1 MRRRARSIA
10 STGCAHNSSKRLL
23 HFFTPMFNFVLY
35 KLLLNRIDTATS
47 CTLEAPGPFVESP
60 LLIIHGGADRSFM
73 VASVSVFF
81 SYLSC
86 FAVYFTFLT
95 CIKISSFSNFFI
107 TGRIF
112 KDTCRIDIAF
122 AMYEYSNRLL
132 MLVIEYS
139 FFVIECNLIL
149 FLHWLLIHY
158 ILCSPFT

>member
-1 MRRRARSIA
+1 
-10 STGCAHNSSKRLL
+10 
-23 HFFTPMFNFVLY
+23 MFNFVLY

-60 LLIIHGGADRSFM
+60 LLIIHGGAERSFM
-73 VASVSVFF
+73 VVSVSVFF

-95 CIKISSFSNFFI
+95 FIKISSFSNFFYYWENS
-107 TGRIF
+107 
-112 KDTCRIDIAF
+112 RIDIAF